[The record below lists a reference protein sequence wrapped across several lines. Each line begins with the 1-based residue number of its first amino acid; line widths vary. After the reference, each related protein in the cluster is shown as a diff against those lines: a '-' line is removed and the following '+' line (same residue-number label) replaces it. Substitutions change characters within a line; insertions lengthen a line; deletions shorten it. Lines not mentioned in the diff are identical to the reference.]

1 MPGRPEV
8 RNTVIA
14 EAGLNLTEM
23 ALVADVIGAAG
34 TAHFYDR
41 VLDLLDERIQC
52 ERRLV
57 MKYSRYA
64 RPEILVNVSLD
75 VDAVAVYLGGLYRLD
90 PLLRLLGS
98 DSIRPVV
105 TYREIRLVDHENA
118 FYDEIFRSGRVFDEL
133 AVLLP
138 TLGGACVA
146 LCFDRDEGN
155 FGSHEGEWASML
167 YPILRKAHDLH
178 VRTAMSRGLNAVF
191 GDGHVGI
198 LALTEDGEIIYR
210 NDAWKQVTRGT
221 DEAGVVA
228 RTLASPEGSP
238 TELGGCVG
246 HWAWMEPSTEARPGA
261 PERGGRSCRVVFLE
275 ERSAGYIDRNI
286 KGVLAAFIRAH
297 GLSSRESQ
305 ILEKMMRG
313 YPTAAISARLGLSAG
328 TVKNYKRRL
337 YDKLD
342 ITHER
347 EVFPLFIRHLLGDTP
362 EEDAVVR
369 KPAAA
374 RPGTV
379 AR

>member
-1 MPGRPEV
+1 MTEQ
-8 RNTVIA
+8 A
-14 EAGLNLTEM
+14 ALNLPEM
-23 ALVADVIGAAG
+23 ALIAEVIGAVG
-34 TAHFYDR
+34 TADFYDR
-41 VLDLLDERIQC
+41 MLGLLDERIQC

-64 RPEILVNVSLD
+64 RPEILVNDSLD
-75 VDAVAVYLGGLYRLD
+75 ADAVGVYLGGLYRLD
-90 PLLRLLGS
+90 PLLRLLRS
-98 DSIRPVV
+98 DSVRPVV

-118 FYDEIFRSGRVFDEL
+118 FYDEIFRSGRVLDEL

-155 FGSHEGEWASML
+155 FGSHEVEWASML

-178 VRTAMSRGLNAVF
+178 VRTAMSRGLNSLF

-198 LALTEDGEIIYR
+198 LALTGDGAVIYR
-210 NDAWKQVTRGT
+210 NDAWVLVARGS
-221 DEAGVVA
+221 DEAAVVA
-228 RTLASPEGSP
+228 QTLASPEGVP
-238 TELGGCVG
+238 TEMGNCVG
-246 HWAWMEPSTEARPGA
+246 HWAWLDAAPDGGA
-261 PERGGRSCRVVFLE
+261 GERSAGLRSCRAVFLE

-286 KGVLAAFIRAH
+286 RGVLAGFIAAH

-347 EVFPLFIRHLLGDTP
+347 EVFPLFIEHLLGGAQDKEP
-362 EEDAVVR
+362 VR
-369 KPAAA
+369 RTAPAMPA
-374 RPGTV
+374 RS
-379 AR
+379 